1 MQREPAGDQELNLK
15 KRARRRLVGA
25 IALVLLM
32 VIVLPMLLK
41 DRSAADPKEQ
51 ITITLPN
58 DSAASEPSGFDSS
71 IVDSSIAPNNPAKT
85 ESANVAAKVID
96 ETKPIPAA
104 KTDVEPLIDSET
116 VINNTK
122 QSTTKVTPSKEA
134 SSKDIKNKKL
144 YVQIGVFSDAA
155 NVKQLQAKLTDLGY
169 KSQTE
174 KISTDKGQK
183 IRLRTQVFGDRNE
196 ASIALENIKDAGLT
210 GMVVSQ

>member
-71 IVDSSIAPNNPAKT
+71 IVDSSIAPSEPAKT

-116 VINNTK
+116 VTNNTK
-122 QSTTKVTPSKEA
+122 QSTTKVIPSKEA

-183 IRLRTQVFGDRNE
+183 IRLRTQVFADRNE